1 MSKRKRKFQ
10 GRADT
15 PASKPASSIGFLLSD
30 EAYKILCG
38 DGYRRLDKNPDIVA
52 AMRAYADVIS
62 SMTVQLMANTAKG
75 DIRIRNELSRH
86 LDIAPNRYMTRKTF
100 MDIVVMNLLLH
111 GDGNAV
117 VKVHTDG
124 GYLGDLEPLDPL
136 RVGFLPD
143 GYGYKISVDGIL
155 YDPDDF
161 LHFVHN
167 PDPQEPWRGRGFRVS
182 LRDVAKNLA
191 QAQETKNA
199 FLESKWKPSLIIRA
213 DSSVETMNTKA
224 GRDKLL
230 EEYFENAQAGK
241 PWMIPADLF
250 DVKEVRPLSL
260 HDLAIN
266 EGVEL
271 DKKTVAAITG
281 VPAFLL
287 GVGKYSQPEWNSW
300 IQNRVRPIAQE
311 IAQEL
316 SRKLIISEKWYIR
329 FNTWSLFDWDLGTVA
344 SVFGSLSDRAIVSGN
359 EVRDR
364 IGMDPRD
371 GLDELRLLENFI
383 PLDKLGD
390 QKKLNGG
397 NENE

>member
-75 DIRIRNELSRH
+75 DVRIRNELSRH
-86 LDIAPNRYMTRKTF
+86 LDITPSRYMTRKTF
-100 MDIVVMNLLLH
+100 VDAVVMNLLLH

-124 GYLGDLEPLDPL
+124 GYLGDFEPIDPL
-136 RVGFLPD
+136 RVGFQAD
-143 GYGYKISVDGIL
+143 GYGYKIIVDGVAHE
-155 YDPDDF
+155 PDDF

-167 PDPQEPWRGRGFRVS
+167 PDPRQPWCGQGFRVA
-182 LRDVAKNLA
+182 LRDVARNLA
-191 QAQETKNA
+191 QARETENA
-199 FLESKWKPSLIIRA
+199 FMSSKWKPSLIIRA
-213 DSSVETMNTKA
+213 DSSVETFNSKA
-224 GRDKLL
+224 GRNKLL

-260 HDLAIN
+260 ADLAIN
-266 EGVEL
+266 DTVKI
-271 DKKTVAAITG
+271 DKQTVAAITG

-287 GVGKYSQPEWNSW
+287 GVGQYTQVEWNSW
-300 IQNRVRPIAQE
+300 IQNRVKPIAQE

-316 SRKLIISEKWYIR
+316 TRKIIISEKWYIR
-329 FNTWSLFDWDLGTVA
+329 FNTWSILDWDLGTVA
-344 SVFGSLSDRAIVSGN
+344 TVFGSLSDRAIVSGN

-364 IGMDPRD
+364 IGMEPRE
-371 GLDELRLLENFI
+371 GLDELRLLENYI

-397 NENE
+397 SDNE

>member
-1 MSKRKRKFQ
+1 
-10 GRADT
+10 
-15 PASKPASSIGFLLSD
+15 
-30 EAYKILCG
+30 
-38 DGYRRLDKNPDIVA
+38 
-52 AMRAYADVIS
+52 
-62 SMTVQLMANTAKG
+62 
-75 DIRIRNELSRH
+75 
-86 LDIAPNRYMTRKTF
+86 
-100 MDIVVMNLLLH
+100 
-111 GDGNAV
+111 
-117 VKVHTDG
+117 
-124 GYLGDLEPLDPL
+124 
-136 RVGFLPD
+136 
-143 GYGYKISVDGIL
+143 
-155 YDPDDF
+155 
-161 LHFVHN
+161 
-167 PDPQEPWRGRGFRVS
+167 
-182 LRDVAKNLA
+182 
-191 QAQETKNA
+191 
-199 FLESKWKPSLIIRA
+199 
-213 DSSVETMNTKA
+213 
-224 GRDKLL
+224 
-230 EEYFENAQAGK
+230 
-241 PWMIPADLF
+241 MIPADLF

-281 VPAFLL
+281 VPSFVL
-287 GVGKYSQPEWNSW
+287 GVGKYSQAEWNSW

-397 NENE
+397 NDNE

>member
-1 MSKRKRKFQ
+1 MSRKRKYQ
-10 GRADT
+10 KRADS
-15 PASKPASSIGFLLSD
+15 AGSSKSSSVGFLLSD
-30 EAYKILCG
+30 EAYRILCG
-38 DGYRRLDKNPDIVA
+38 DGYQSLDKNPDIIA
-52 AMRAYADVIS
+52 AIRAYADVIS
-62 SMTVQLMANTAKG
+62 SMTIQIMANTARG
-75 DIRIRNELSRH
+75 DVRIRNELSRH
-86 LDIAPNRYMTRKTF
+86 LDITPNRYMTRKTF
-100 MDIVVMNLLLH
+100 IDVVVMTLLLYGH
-111 GDGNAV
+111 GNAV
-117 VKVHTDG
+117 VKVHTDHG
-124 GYLGDLEPLDPL
+124 LLGDFEPIDPL
-136 RVGFLPD
+136 RVGFQAD
-143 GYGYKISVDGIL
+143 GYGYKIIVDGIAHE
-155 YDPDDF
+155 PDDF

-167 PDPQEPWRGRGFRVS
+167 PDPRQPWCGQGFRVA
-182 LRDVAKNLA
+182 LRDVARNLA
-191 QAQETKNA
+191 QARETENA
-199 FLESKWKPSLIIRA
+199 FMSSKWKPSLIIRA
-213 DSSVETMNTKA
+213 DSTVDTFNTKE
-224 GRDKLL
+224 GRNKLL

-260 HDLAIN
+260 SDLAIN

-281 VPAFLL
+281 VPSFVL
-287 GVGKYSQPEWNSW
+287 GVGQYSQAEWNSW

-316 SRKLIISEKWYIR
+316 TRKLIISDKWYIR
-329 FNTWSLFDWDLGTVA
+329 FNIWSLFDWDLDTVA

-397 NENE
+397 SDNE